1 MASTPRLKVFDADGT
16 YQAACHDYAAAALLM
31 SLYGDG
37 ATIRLGHSKR
47 ETVWTEGV
55 DGNGAESYDAV
66 GDAIAAEDAR
76 REAQFR
82 AVAAR

>member
-1 MASTPRLKVFDADGT
+1 MASTPRLKVFDAGGI

-47 ETVWTEGV
+47 DIIWTEGV
-55 DGNGAESYDAV
+55 DGNGSESYDAV
-66 GDAIAAEDAR
+66 GDAIDAEDAR
-76 REAQFR
+76 RAAQWGN
-82 AVAAR
+82 